1 MTGTRSKNT
10 MRKLLF
16 TACCV
21 LFVVSA
27 PAVAGDVAAGK
38 QKSQTCAAC
47 HGPDGNSIA
56 PDFPRLAGQYYDY
69 LVHSIK
75 AYQTGARKSPV
86 MMPMV
91 EKLTQ
96 RDVEDLAAYYSQ
108 QRGLVTP
115 AQSPIVRR

>member
-1 MTGTRSKNT
+1 
-10 MRKLLF
+10 MRRTLF
-16 TACCV
+16 TVCCALLV
-21 LFVVSA
+21 ASA
-27 PAVAGDVAAGK
+27 PAAGGDAAAGK

-56 PDFPRLAGQYYDY
+56 PDFPRIAGQYYDY

-96 RDVEDLAAYYSQ
+96 RDIEDLAAYFSQ
-108 QRGLVTP
+108 QQGLVIP